1 MPTLDELKLLQALPL
16 ELKIAKTKAR
26 IKEWVDFYGVEGV
39 CISFSGGKDSTVL
52 LHIARSMYPNIKAVF
67 SDTGLELPSIR
78 SFVKTHENVDWL
90 KPKLTFGEVVKQYG
104 YPLFGKEISH
114 AIWYARKIKLTDNDT
129 TPPRKNSSTSKSLN
143 ITGETKTKLRIS
155 GGAIGFERATLDRTV
170 YAKRLCVNDTTFQAK
185 VFLDGQVGGERPS
198 IFNKEK
204 YLPACQNLPFLI
216 GDVCCS
222 IMKKRPFHAYG
233 KENHKVPMIATLAEE
248 SMMRT
253 QSWVRNGCNAFE
265 SKDPKSQPL
274 SFWLEQDI
282 LQYIKDNNITIADI
296 YGDIIYKDKNGNAYD
311 NTLCG
316 HCGKLACSG
325 VARTGCAFCG
335 FGAGNEHKTLGKSR
349 YELLAEKYPQIYDFV
364 LRGGEWVENPYYEP
378 CAPEYDPVD
387 GWKNWN
393 PKKIWQPTANG
404 LGMKFVFDEVNAIYG
419 KDYIKYQ

>member
-1 MPTLDELKLLQALPL
+1 MPTHDELKLLQALPL

-26 IKEWVDFYGVEGV
+26 IKDWVDFYGVDGV
-39 CISFSGGKDSTVL
+39 YVSFSGGKDSTVL
-52 LHIARSMYPNIKAVF
+52 LHIVRSMYPNIKAVF

-90 KPKLTFGEVVKQYG
+90 KPKLTFGEIVKQYG

-114 AIWYARKIKLTDNDT
+114 AIWYARKIKLIDNDT
-129 TPPRKNSSTSKSLN
+129 TTAQENTVYRANRLKL
-143 ITGETKTKLRIS
+143 TGELTQNCEKTIRHFRKRSFSNEQSEDKKL
-155 GGAIGFERATLDRTV
+155 
-170 YAKRLCVNDTTFQAK
+170 
-185 VFLDGQVGGERPS
+185 S

-204 YLPACQNLPFLI
+204 YLPACRNLPFLI

-222 IMKKRPFHAYG
+222 IMKKRPFHKYE
-233 KENHKVPMIATLAEE
+233 KENHKAPMIATLAEE

-253 QSWVRNGCNAFE
+253 QSWLRNGCNAFE
-265 SKDPKSQPL
+265 SKDTKSQPL

-296 YGDIIYKDKNGNAYD
+296 YGDVIYKDKNGNRYD
-311 NTLCG
+311 STLCG

-364 LRGGEWVENPYYEP
+364 CV
-378 CAPEYDPVD
+378 V
-387 GWKNWN
+387 
-393 PKKIWQPTANG
+393 ANG
-404 LGMKFVFDEVNAIYG
+404 WTTLIMSRVRPNMTP
-419 KDYIKYQ
+419 

>member
-1 MPTLDELKLLQALPL
+1 M
-16 ELKIAKTKAR
+16 R
-26 IKEWVDFYGVEGV
+26 
-39 CISFSGGKDSTVL
+39 
-52 LHIARSMYPNIKAVF
+52 
-67 SDTGLELPSIR
+67 
-78 SFVKTHENVDWL
+78 TH
-90 KPKLTFGEVVKQYG
+90 
-104 YPLFGKEISH
+104 
-114 AIWYARKIKLTDNDT
+114 
-129 TPPRKNSSTSKSLN
+129 
-143 ITGETKTKLRIS
+143 
-155 GGAIGFERATLDRTV
+155 
-170 YAKRLCVNDTTFQAK
+170 DTTFQKAE
-185 VFLDGQVGGERPS
+185 FSNGQVGGESLS

-233 KENHKVPMIATLAEE
+233 KENHKVPLIATLAEE

-253 QSWVRNGCNAFE
+253 QSWLRNGCNAFE

-364 LRGGEWVENPYYEP
+364 LRGGEWVDNPYYEP

>member
-1 MPTLDELKLLQALPL
+1 MPTHDELKLLQALPL

-26 IKEWVDFYGVEGV
+26 IKEWVDFYGVDGV
-39 CISFSGGKDSTVL
+39 YISFSGGKDSTVL

-90 KPKLTFGEVVKQYG
+90 KPKMTFGEVVKQYG

-114 AIWYARKIKLTDNDT
+114 SIWYARKIKNNDLDT
-129 TPPRKNSSTSKSLN
+129 TPPEKTVQQADRLKLLGELKQNCELAGRQSGSSEQLSTEQSMQRDCEHTIRHFSA
-143 ITGETKTKLRIS
+143 E
-155 GGAIGFERATLDRTV
+155 
-170 YAKRLCVNDTTFQAK
+170 
-185 VFLDGQVGGERPS
+185 VFSDGQVGGERPS

-216 GDVCCS
+216 GDFCCS

-253 QSWVRNGCNAFE
+253 QSWLRNGCNAFE